1 MEVNTDI
8 QAIIIQD
15 SMTNSVRY
23 GYKLS
28 SMKVVFMTEQS
39 FLDEVAF
46 ELNHEV
52 VSYCDSR
59 SLR

>member
-1 MEVNTDI
+1 MEVKTDI

-23 GYKLS
+23 RYKLS
-28 SMKVVFMTEQS
+28 PMKVVFMTEQHFS
-39 FLDEVAF
+39 DEVAF
-46 ELNHEV
+46 ELNREA

-59 SLR
+59 RLR

>member
-1 MEVNTDI
+1 MEVKTDI

-46 ELNHEV
+46 ELKHEV